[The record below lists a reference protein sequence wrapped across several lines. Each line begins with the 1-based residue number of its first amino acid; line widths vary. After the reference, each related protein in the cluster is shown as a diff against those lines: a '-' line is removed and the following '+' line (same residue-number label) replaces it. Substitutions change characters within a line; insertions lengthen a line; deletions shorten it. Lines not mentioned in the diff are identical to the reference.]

1 MVRERPQESIVKG
14 TKRIAIGVACM
25 LVAMFVVY
33 AIMGRMTLG
42 VALGGLI
49 GGAYGILNFFMLGMT
64 IQKAS
69 RETDEM
75 MARARIRSSYSMRMM
90 GALIIGVIAFAI
102 PFVDGLPCIIA
113 LLFPRITILIMQ
125 ITGQVKD

>member
-14 TKRIAIGVACM
+14 TKRIAIGVSCM
-25 LVAMFVVY
+25 LVAMFVIY

-49 GGAYGILNFFMLGMT
+49 GGAYGIFNFFMLGMT
-64 IQKAS
+64 IQKAT

-90 GALIIGVIAFAI
+90 GALIISVIAFAI

-113 LLFPRITILIMQ
+113 LLFPRATILIMQ

>member
-25 LVAMFVVY
+25 LVVMFVVY